1 MNLPG
6 RSPRVMIELSVL
18 DIKVVRAALRT
29 IADQDI
35 DELVRKTVATMTPT
49 GMHPQEATDNAL
61 TASMVSRDLLAYLA
75 EVLDAEFKEG
85 N

>member
-6 RSPRVMIELSVL
+6 RSRRVMIELSVL

-49 GMHPQEATDNAL
+49 GMDPQEATDNAL